1 MTRLMGR
8 FCRDASPEIFV
19 AKVCPAKMPES
30 KRMVVPEFSA
40 SSARQL
46 LLSPCN
52 PRPVTRT
59 VLSSTFTSAPNA
71 FMQFKVLWQS
81 AAAAKWRNSLVPS
94 ARAAIIA
101 YRWEMDLSPG
111 GSTPPESVL
120 AGRMVRF
127 FTLEF

>member
-1 MTRLMGR
+1 LRHEFLPGEDTGKQSHGGSGIAGVKSAARALQSSQ
-8 FCRDASPEIFV
+8 A
-19 AKVCPAKMPES
+19 MPGDLHGIS
-30 KRMVVPEFSA
+30 IN
-40 SSARQL
+40 L
-46 LLSPCN
+46 
-52 PRPVTRT
+52 
-59 VLSSTFTSAPNA
+59 TSAPSA
-71 FMQFKVLWQS
+71 FMQSSVLWQS
-81 AAAAKWRNSLVPS
+81 AAAAKWRNSLAPS

>member
-1 MTRLMGR
+1 
-8 FCRDASPEIFV
+8 
-19 AKVCPAKMPES
+19 
-30 KRMVVPEFSA
+30 
-40 SSARQL
+40 
-46 LLSPCN
+46 
-52 PRPVTRT
+52 
-59 VLSSTFTSAPNA
+59 
-71 FMQFKVLWQS
+71 VLWQS
-81 AAAAKWRNSLVPS
+81 AAAAKWRNSLAPS